1 MQIPKPSISTK
12 SWPKPKGPRPDFRF
26 GPVDATVLVILA
38 TVAAIIYG
46 SIAPGD
52 TLHGI
57 LATILGALA
66 ISFILRSAPLWESV
80 IICSIA
86 IWVVMHLWIKPAYEW
101 LLIGTL
107 IGGSLIS
114 ASIQIAKQWEK
125 GVVLRFGKFLR
136 LSGPGL
142 FMIFPVTDKVTS
154 FIDQRVRATD
164 FAAETT
170 LTMDHVPVDVDAIAF
185 WMVWDA
191 EKSVLEVEQYIEAVV
206 LSAQTALRN
215 AIGKH
220 SLAELLSE
228 RDSIGEEIQRVL
240 TEKTNPWGI
249 TVQTIEIRDIII
261 PKGLEDAMSKEAQAE
276 RERQARIIL
285 GTAETEIAEKFS
297 QASKMYLNNP
307 TALHLRAMN
316 MVFEGLRSKGSM
328 VIVPSSAVDSM
339 NLGAL
344 GGITAF
350 AAPHLAGTQEEE
362 ESDTSTPQEEP
373 PPSKDTTNDS

>member
-1 MQIPKPSISTK
+1 MQIQKPSINVK
-12 SWPKPKGPRPDFRF
+12 SLSKSIGIHPDFRF
-26 GPVDATVLVILA
+26 GPVDAAVLVILA
-38 TVAAIIYG
+38 TIAAIIYS

-52 TLHGI
+52 TLPGI

-66 ISFILRSAPLWESV
+66 ISFILRAAPLWESV

-86 IWVVMHLWIKPAYEW
+86 IWVVMHLRIKPTYEW

-107 IGGSLIS
+107 IGSSLIA
-114 ASIQIAKQWEK
+114 ASIQIAQQWEK
-125 GVVLRFGKFLR
+125 GVVLRFGRFRR

-142 FMIFPVTDKVTS
+142 FMIFPITDKVTS

-185 WMVWDA
+185 WMVWNA
-191 EKSVLEVEQYIEAVV
+191 EKSILEVEQYVEAVI
-206 LSAQTALRN
+206 LSAQTALRD

-220 SLAELLSE
+220 SLADLLSE
-228 RDSIGEEIQRVL
+228 RDRVGEEIQKML
-240 TEKTNPWGI
+240 TEKTEPWGI

-285 GTAETEIAEKFS
+285 GTAEMEIAEKFS
-297 QASKMYLNNP
+297 QASQKYLNNP

-328 VIVPSSAVDSM
+328 VIVPSSALDSM

-344 GGITAF
+344 GGLTAF
-350 AAPHLAGTQEEE
+350 AAPHLAEDQKEEEE
-362 ESDTSTPQEEP
+362 ESEADASEQET
-373 PPSKDTTNDS
+373 KA

>member
-1 MQIPKPSISTK
+1 MNIQKPSISIK
-12 SWPKPKGPRPDFRF
+12 SLPKIKGPRPDFRF
-26 GPVDATVLVILA
+26 GPVDAAVLVIMA
-38 TVAAIIYG
+38 TIAAVIYS

-52 TLHGI
+52 TLPGI
-57 LATILGALA
+57 LATILGSLA
-66 ISFILRSAPLWESV
+66 IGFILRAAPLWESV
-80 IICSIA
+80 IISSIA
-86 IWVVMHLWIKPAYEW
+86 IWVVMHLWIKPTYEW

-114 ASIQIAKQWEK
+114 SAIQIAHQWEK
-125 GVVLRFGKFLR
+125 AVVLRFGKFRR

-142 FMIFPVTDKVTS
+142 FMIFPITDKVTS
-154 FIDQRVRATD
+154 FIDQRVRTTD

-170 LTMDHVPVDVDAIAF
+170 LTMDTVPVDVDAIAF

-191 EKSVLEVEQYIEAVV
+191 EKSILEVEKYDEAVI

-220 SLAELLSE
+220 ALAELLSE
-228 RDSIGEEIQRVL
+228 RDRVGEEIQRIL
-240 TEKTNPWGI
+240 TEKTEPWGI
-249 TVQTIEIRDIII
+249 TVQAIEIRDIMI

-285 GTAETEIAEKFS
+285 GTAEAEIAEKFS
-297 QASKMYLNNP
+297 QASKEYLNNP

-328 VIVPSSAVDSM
+328 VIVPSSALDSM
-339 NLGAL
+339 NLGAM
-344 GGITAF
+344 GGLTAF
-350 AAPHLAGTQEEE
+350 AAPHLAEAQEEE
-362 ESDTSTPQEEP
+362 EAETDTSEQEAN
-373 PPSKDTTNDS
+373 KDAVNKS

>member
-1 MQIPKPSISTK
+1 MQLHKPSISIK
-12 SWPKPKGPRPDFRF
+12 SLPKPIGFHPDFRF
-26 GPVDATVLVILA
+26 GPVDASVLVILA
-38 TVAAIIYG
+38 TIAAIIYA
-46 SIAPGD
+46 SIAPD
-52 TLHGI
+52 HTLPGI
-57 LATILGALA
+57 LATVLSSLA
-66 ISFILRSAPLWESV
+66 IASILRCAPLWESV
-80 IICSIA
+80 IISSIA
-86 IWVVMHLWIKPAYEW
+86 VWVVMHLWIKPTYEW
-101 LLIGTL
+101 LLTGTL
-107 IGGSLIS
+107 IGGSLI
-114 ASIQIAKQWEK
+114 AAAIQIAHQWEK
-125 GVVLRFGKFLR
+125 GVVLRFGKFRR

-142 FMIFPVTDKVTS
+142 FMIFPITDKVTS

-170 LTMDHVPVDVDAIAF
+170 LTMDTVPVDVDAIAF

-191 EKSVLEVEQYIEAVV
+191 QKSVLEVERYEEAVT

-215 AIGKH
+215 AIGRH
-220 SLAELLSE
+220 GLAELLSE
-228 RDSIGEEIQRVL
+228 RDRIGEEIQKVL
-240 TEKTNPWGI
+240 TEKTEPWGI

-297 QASKMYLNNP
+297 RASQQYLNNP

-344 GGITAF
+344 GGLTAF
-350 AAPHLAGTQEEE
+350 AAPHLAGVQEEE
-362 ESDTSTPQEEP
+362 APEASSSKQEP
-373 PPSKDTTNDS
+373 KA